1 MIVFFSADKQGMI
14 RRCLTRYAAVP
25 RETVQILFQPPP
37 WQYEQIGIVK
47 SQGAQVAS
55 DATVYSELQSQAAK
69 LGADAVLVVSGGMKQ
84 YGSFPGIAT
93 YNANGNLY
101 GNNALVGGRYQ
112 AAGVAIGPQS
122 YVGLNVQGIA
132 LKRISAPSK
141 NQ

>member
-1 MIVFFSADKQGMI
+1 LLDKV
-14 RRCLTRYAAVP
+14 RRCSSGNSTDSLP
-25 RETVQILFQPPP
+25 ESPP

-69 LGADAVLVVSGGMKQ
+69 LGAEAVLVVSGGMKQ

-101 GNNALVGGRYQ
+101 GNNALVGGRYR
-112 AAGVAIGPQS
+112 AAIP
-122 YVGLNVQGIA
+122 A
-132 LKRISAPSK
+132 LRNSPM
-141 NQ
+141 

>member
-1 MIVFFSADKQGMI
+1 
-14 RRCLTRYAAVP
+14 
-25 RETVQILFQPPP
+25 
-37 WQYEQIGIVK
+37 
-47 SQGAQVAS
+47 VAS
-55 DATVYSELQSQAAK
+55 DATVYSELQGQAAK

-112 AAGVAIGPQS
+112 AAGVAIAPHS

-141 NQ
+141 NQWRRNSIYDPKWRRPVSCSISVSPWIN